1 MKKRAIKKTVKTQMQ
16 PMESEPMH
24 TVENPVLPSE
34 VMENF
39 LNDKIKLDTLSN
51 VFMVKSH
58 FLWDSSDGIERYRI
72 NVWMEEDVEGLN
84 FGRNYIGH
92 SFFVKYNTED
102 REILNDYIGG

>member
-1 MKKRAIKKTVKTQMQ
+1 MKKRTKKAVKTKMQ

-24 TVENPVLPSE
+24 TVEQPVLPSE

-39 LNDKIKLDTLSN
+39 LNDKIKLDMLSN

-92 SFFVKYNTED
+92 SFFVKYNVKKNK
-102 REILNDYIGG
+102 ILKDYIGA